1 MELNHHS
8 SRGAFTAP
16 WARHC
21 PAYPCQE
28 SSGLGTVIREGVLS
42 SDDCP
47 LELEEGEGVE
57 PSTQRSARLSRPVAH
72 HRAPPSDDRNQQSV
86 GSNQKAARHDSDY
99 SSLITDP
106 LVWSGRLDSNQ
117 RPPASK

>member
-47 LELEEGEGVE
+47 LNWRKVKESNPRPKGRPGF
-57 PSTQRSARLSRPVAH
+57 RGRLRTTAH
-72 HRAPPSDDRNQQSV
+72 HLPMT
-86 GSNQKAARHDSDY
+86 GISNQ
-99 SSLITDP
+99 SSSNQNGSVTILITE
-106 LVWSGRLDSNQ
+106 R
-117 RPPASK
+117 